1 MTQDLC
7 HGKVDITSFPE
18 IPSFPNPT
26 SGARST
32 ELGKNNENKPKCWK
46 IANNSYPVYHLC
58 AQRLPNPYNEF
69 LKSLYLF
76 EEGNFIY
83 DKFSAQKSESRKVSF
98 EHTES
103 GTLGSSHPF
112 LSQSAT
118 QFSEDPSSILTTTWK
133 RRRIPNSP
141 RLGFP
146 PLRGSAAQ
154 FSTLH

>member
-1 MTQDLC
+1 LPRISTGKRTVNKETSLATPIPKPAVLQLEVRMTQDLC

-26 SGARST
+26 SGARSI

-69 LKSLYLF
+69 LKSLHLF

-83 DKFSAQKSESRKVSF
+83 DKVLSVHQDLIRADRNPCRK
-98 EHTES
+98 TRKN
-103 GTLGSSHPF
+103 HP
-112 LSQSAT
+112 
-118 QFSEDPSSILTTTWK
+118 K
-133 RRRIPNSP
+133 CKK
-141 RLGFP
+141 
-146 PLRGSAAQ
+146 
-154 FSTLH
+154 